1 MNAYES
7 LSSYASSLQ
16 GDEAPVV
23 TPSGRHLSTRGLEDA
38 RRAAVLMLFGALRPG
53 HHPDPSALES
63 ADLDVLLM
71 ERAGSLNNHPGQV
84 SFPGGAIDAGDVDE
98 RAAALREAE
107 EETGLDPLGVEVLG
121 VLPEVGLPVSN
132 FLVTPVLAW
141 WTRQTPVTVVSEAES
156 TQVFRVPVGELLNP
170 SNRRTAV
177 VRRGGLTRRSP
188 AFVLP
193 NATVWGFTAILL
205 DSLFEGLGWTQ
216 PWNASLEIPAPL

>member
-1 MNAYES
+1 MNAYDS
-7 LSSYASSLQ
+7 LSVYASSLE
-16 GDEAPVV
+16 GVSAPV
-23 TPSGRHLSTRGLEDA
+23 TRANWHLSTRGLENA

-53 HHPDPSALES
+53 PHPDPSALQP

-84 SFPGGAIDAGDVDE
+84 SFPGGAVDPSDVDE

-141 WTRQTPVTVVSEAES
+141 WARQTPVAVVSEAES
-156 TQVFRVPVGELLNP
+156 TQVFRVPVGDLLNP

-177 VRRGGLTRRSP
+177 VRRRGSTMRSP

-205 DSLFEGLGWTQ
+205 DSLFEGLQWTQ
-216 PWNASLEIPAPL
+216 PWDPSLEIPAPL

>member
-1 MNAYES
+1 M
-7 LSSYASSLQ
+7 
-16 GDEAPVV
+16 
-23 TPSGRHLSTRGLEDA
+23 STRGLEDA

-53 HHPDPSALES
+53 PHPNPSALQP

-84 SFPGGAIDAGDVDE
+84 SFPGGAIDPGDADE

-121 VLPEVGLPVSN
+121 VLPEVGLTVSN
-132 FLVTPVLAW
+132 FLVTPVLGW
-141 WTRQTPVTVVSEAES
+141 WARQTPVAVVSEAES
-156 TQVFRVPVGELLNP
+156 TQVFRVPLRDLLDP

-177 VRRGGLTRRSP
+177 VRRRGSTHRSP
-188 AFVLP
+188 AFTLP

-205 DSLFEGLGWTQ
+205 DSLFEGLQWTE
-216 PWNASLEIPAPL
+216 PWDSSLEIPAPL